1 MYIYQIENL
10 INGKKYIGQTNNPER
25 RKKEHFN
32 SAKWQSCQSYNYPL
46 QKAIRKYGEENFL
59 FSIIEECSLEEASNR
74 ERYFIQKL
82 NTLTNIGHGYN
93 QTLDTDCA
101 LHDENIIK
109 QNIVRNGTPCALVNE
124 KEEIIKTF
132 ASFHEAARETY
143 GGKDASPVR
152 LVCDGKCRA
161 MNGYIFRRLN
171 SYGEVIIPKFQTNKR
186 RKAIY
191 GVKVNAPEDIVYYDS
206 VSEAARK
213 EGIDRSSLGKC
224 LSGSSRYSQVG
235 GRVWREQGTELTD
248 FEWNHLV
255 IRR

>member
-10 INGKKYIGQTNNPER
+10 VNGKRYIGSTNNPER

-32 SAKWQSCQSYNYPL
+32 SAQWPSCRSYNYPL

-59 FSIIEECSLEEASNR
+59 FSIIEECNLEDTPIR

-82 NTLTNIGHGYN
+82 NTLVNVGHGYN

-101 LHDENIIK
+101 FRDENIIR
-109 QNIVRNGTPCALVNE
+109 QNIARNGISCALVDEHE
-124 KEEIIKTF
+124 KIIKVF
-132 ASFHEAARETY
+132 GSFHEAARETY

-152 LVCDGKCRA
+152 LVCDGKCRS
-161 MNGYIFRRLN
+161 MNGYIFRRLDDF
-171 SYGEVIIPKFQTNKR
+171 GEVIIPVFQTNKR

-191 GVKVNAPEDIVYYDS
+191 GVKVNAPEDIVYYNS
-206 VSEAARK
+206 VSEAARE

-224 LSGSSRYSQVG
+224 LSGSSKYSQVG

>member
-1 MYIYQIENL
+1 M
-10 INGKKYIGQTNNPER
+10 P
-25 RKKEHFN
+25 
-32 SAKWQSCQSYNYPL
+32 
-46 QKAIRKYGEENFL
+46 
-59 FSIIEECSLEEASNR
+59 NR

-82 NTLTNIGHGYN
+82 NTLTNVGYGYN

-101 LHDENIIK
+101 LRDENVIK
-109 QNIVRNGTPCALVNE
+109 QNIARSGTPCALVNE

-143 GGKDASPVR
+143 GGNDASPVR
-152 LVCDGKCRA
+152 LVCDGKCRS

-171 SYGEVIIPKFQTNKR
+171 NIGEVIIPRFQTNKR

-206 VSEAARK
+206 VSEAARE

-224 LSGSSRYSQVG
+224 LSGSSKYSQVG